1 MANNRIFYACQ
12 AVAISPYPDNN
23 DFVEV
28 HGVQSVG
35 VNTTF
40 NLEQAFELGQI
51 SIYENIEGLPD
62 VELTIEKVLDGYPLA
77 YRLATV
83 DATDNTLVNRTK
95 QRCCAALAIFADDKD
110 AVSGSAPVE
119 IYMSGLYINNVSYTL
134 PVDGNCTESVTLVGN
149 HKVWNTPATKFT
161 STNAANFKY
170 GSDTPKNLQTS
181 YIAGG
186 IQRRENVMMAS
197 SILPV
202 AIYGVANNTNAGN
215 NWDSGTSTPKAHIQ
229 NISISSDMGREDILE
244 LGRKAPYYRAP
255 NFPIE
260 VTCEFEV
267 IAVSGD
273 FVNAYEEG
281 KPSYVGTVDEG
292 NNTAQERIKVV
303 LQDGTTFDLG
313 SKNRLSSVTYGGG
326 DAGGGN
332 VSMTYSYST
341 FNDLTITGPHNNA
354 GE

>member
-62 VELTIEKVLDGYPLA
+62 VELTIEKVLDGYPLV
-77 YRLATV
+77 YRLATS
-83 DATDNTLVNRTK
+83 DATEDTLVNRTK
-95 QRCCAALAIFADDKD
+95 QRCCAALAIFADDQD
-110 AVSGSAPVE
+110 AVTGTAPVE
-119 IYMSGLYINNVSYTL
+119 IYLSGLYINNVSYTL

-161 STNAANFKY
+161 STLASEF
-170 GSDTPKNLQTS
+170 GTDTPKNLQAGT
-181 YIAGG
+181 IAGG
-186 IQRRENVMMAS
+186 IQRRENVDMS
-197 SILPV
+197 SSTLPKS
-202 AIYGVANNTNAGN
+202 IYGVTQSTSAGN
-215 NWDSGTSTPKAHIQ
+215 NWDGTKPKAHIQ
-229 NISISSDMGREDILE
+229 NISISADMGREDILE

-273 FVNAYEEG
+273 FVSAYEEG
-281 KPSYVGTVDEG
+281 KPAYVGTVDEG
-292 NNTAQERIKVV
+292 NNTGEETIEVV

-341 FNDLTITGPHNNA
+341 FNDLEILGPH
-354 GE
+354 GT